1 MSQRVRGSVTAAGA
15 EVRERIREAARDLGF
30 ASVGF
35 APAEPPA
42 HADAF
47 LAWLRAGHH
56 ADMQWMA
63 REDSVRRRLHPREAL
78 PGCRTLV
85 VVTLAHAADSYDSIP
100 ADGGTETSESAGPR
114 EAIVARY
121 ARGRDYHDVFEEKLA
136 TLESVIRD
144 AAPESDCKT
153 YVDYGPV
160 LERDHA
166 QRAGLGWI
174 GKNTLLIDPRIGSWL
189 LIGEVLT
196 TLALPPDDPFLPD
209 RCGSCTRCLVACP
222 TGAIVDE
229 RIVDSR
235 LCISWLTIENRG
247 SIPEALRRP
256 MGRRVFG
263 CDICQE
269 VCPWNRDP
277 APVDRS
283 ALEPGRPAALPTME
297 AWVELLLDL
306 DETGYRE
313 RFRGTALTRPGRDG
327 MLRNLCV
334 GLGNAGDLRSEA
346 LLRRCAADG
355 SELVREH
362 ARWALSRLDVE
373 LRPSPEA
380 LPSRP

>member
-1 MSQRVRGSVTAAGA
+1 MSERRRRRVSGEASPGSAAGT
-15 EVRERIREAARDLGF
+15 EMRERIRVAALDLGF

-42 HADAF
+42 HAEAY

-56 ADMQWMA
+56 ADMRWMA
-63 REDSVRRRLHPREAL
+63 REDSVRRRLDPREAL
-78 PGCRTLV
+78 PECRTLI
-85 VVTLAHAADSYDSIP
+85 VVTLAHPDDPPDSRPSGDGIETADP
-100 ADGGTETSESAGPR
+100 AHRSD
-114 EAIVARY
+114 AIVARY

-136 TLESVIRD
+136 ALETVVREID
-144 AAPESDCKT
+144 AGAVCKP

-174 GKNTLLIDPRIGSWL
+174 GKNTLLIDPRLGSWL
-189 LIGEVLT
+189 LLGELLT

-209 RCGSCTRCLVACP
+209 RCGSCTRCMEACP
-222 TGAIVDE
+222 TGAIVAE
-229 RIVDSR
+229 RVVDSR

-247 SIPEALRRP
+247 PIPAELREAL
-256 MGRRVFG
+256 GNRVFG

-277 APVDRS
+277 ALTDRS
-283 ALEPGRPAALPTME
+283 SLEPGRPVAPSTLAE
-297 AWVELLLDL
+297 WVELLLPM
-306 DETGYRE
+306 DETAFRE
-313 RFRGTALTRPGRDG
+313 RFRGTALARPGRDG

-334 GLGNAGDLRSEA
+334 GLGNVGDASSTP
-346 LLRRCAADG
+346 LLERCVADE

-362 ARWALSRLDVE
+362 ARWALSRLDG
-373 LRPSPEA
+373 
-380 LPSRP
+380 